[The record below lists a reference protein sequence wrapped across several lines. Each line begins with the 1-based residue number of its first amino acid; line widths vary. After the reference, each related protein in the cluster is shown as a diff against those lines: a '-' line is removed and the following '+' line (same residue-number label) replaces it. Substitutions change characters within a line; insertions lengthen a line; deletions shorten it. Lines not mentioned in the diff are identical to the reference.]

1 MTQMLWHITIPHEGV
16 GEIPAAVQRAR
27 DVDARRTRRRPREAP
42 RTGVLAALLRGHD
55 EFTPRELAG
64 GRS

>member
-1 MTQMLWHITIPHEGV
+1 MTQMLWHITMPHDGV

-27 DVDARRTRRRPREAP
+27 DVDARRTRRRALEAP

-55 EFTPRELAG
+55 EYTPQELVG